1 MGVTMKSRNY
11 CIDFSYSGFNM
22 LRLTCAEL
30 TSPEVFEHYKNL
42 FSGLQAPYRE
52 TFLNDYNAKTED
64 GWRTLKESY
73 RKYWEHIGCVQ
84 IPHHGSRYSFNT
96 GFLEFKHCYYI
107 VSAGNKSKFCHP
119 HAEVMKSFLIADKRL
134 YLASET
140 GEQTLWVE

>member
-1 MGVTMKSRNY
+1 MCSEKDNMP
-11 CIDFSYSGFNM
+11 SGC
-22 LRLTCAEL
+22 LYT
-30 TSPEVFEHYKNL
+30 
-42 FSGLQAPYRE
+42 G
-52 TFLNDYNAKTED
+52 DYNAKTED

-119 HAEVMKSFLIADKRL
+119 HEEVMKSFLIADKRL